1 MSADKPSKKRAS
13 EERPQ
18 RVGSTPPSGVRPE
31 APHKRIDREEYEAD
45 WEQRRKNRRP
55 FN

>member
-1 MSADKPSKKRAS
+1 VCSSDLGEKKRM
-13 EERPQ
+13 ERD
-18 RVGSTPPSGVRPE
+18 ST
-31 APHKRIDREEYEAD
+31 REEFEAD